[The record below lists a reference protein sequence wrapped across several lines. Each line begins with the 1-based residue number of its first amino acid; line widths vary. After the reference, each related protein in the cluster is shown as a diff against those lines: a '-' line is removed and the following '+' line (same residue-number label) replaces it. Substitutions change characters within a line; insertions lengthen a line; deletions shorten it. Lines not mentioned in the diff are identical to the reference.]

1 MLRVNT
7 KAPDFSL
14 QDQDGTSHSLAD
26 YKGKFV
32 LIYFYPKDDTPGCT
46 VEACSLRDSHP
57 AFEKLNAVVLG
68 VSADSVKSHI
78 KFADKH
84 KLPFTLLADP
94 EKTTIKKYKAW
105 GKKKF
110 MGKEYM
116 GIIRSSYLVGRD
128 GKIVKVYKEVKPAV
142 HADQVLADLEKLNSK
157 IAK

>member
-14 QDQDGTSHSLAD
+14 QDQDGVVHSLAD
-26 YKGKFV
+26 YEGKYV
-32 LIYFYPKDDTPGCT
+32 LVYFYPKDDTPGCT
-46 VEACSLRDSHP
+46 AEACALRDSHP
-57 AFEKLNAVVLG
+57 AFEKLNAVALG
-68 VSADSVKSHI
+68 ISANSVKSHI

-84 KLPFTLLADP
+84 KRPFTLLADP
-94 EKTTIKKYKAW
+94 EKTTIKEYKVW

-128 GKIVKVYKEVKPAV
+128 GKIVKVYKEVKPAL
-142 HADQVLADLEKLNSK
+142 HAEQVLADLEKLQKSEQ
-157 IAK
+157 